1 MNMRTKIVF
10 LALILSMLS
19 SLMVLNVDVCVTNAS
34 ASEQPLWQGNGDRN
48 KIVVISDLHLGIDDN
63 YTETLKNRKFLVD
76 FLQKLQ
82 KTADVR
88 ELVINGDF

>member
-1 MNMRTKIVF
+1 MV
-10 LALILSMLS
+10 S
-19 SLMVLNVDVCVTNAS
+19 SLMVLNVDVCVTN

-48 KIVVISDLHLGIDDN
+48 KIVVISDLHLGIDDK

-88 ELVINGDF
+88 ELVINGDFLDEWFLPVNYKS

>member
-1 MNMRTKIVF
+1 MRTKIVF

-48 KIVVISDLHLGIDDN
+48 KIVVISDLHLGIDDK
-63 YTETLKNRKFLVD
+63 YTETLKNRKLLVD

-82 KTADVR
+82 KLLTLGR
-88 ELVINGDF
+88 